1 MFKHNIQG
9 TMKILFPP
17 AALFAY
23 FVYMAFGT
31 VSSINRIRDLN
42 KIYTHQL
49 EQADK
54 ILKGATP

>member
-1 MFKHNIQG
+1 
-9 TMKILFPP
+9 MKILFPP

>member
-1 MFKHNIQG
+1 
-9 TMKILFPP
+9 MKILFPP

-31 VSSINRIRDLN
+31 VSSIDRIRDLN

-49 EQADK
+49 EKADK
-54 ILKGATP
+54 MLEDATP